1 MRVEANANRGRQ
13 VREEDMMNSIKTRL
27 WVGASG
33 AALST
38 VLLWTPGAAL
48 AQATPA
54 APADPAAT
62 DQVEEIVVTGIRASL
77 RSAMD
82 IKRNSLQV
90 VDSISAED
98 IGDFPDKN
106 LSEALQRVTGVQISR
121 QDGEGRG
128 VSIRGA
134 DPSLNRVEINGSSA
148 LSLTVG
154 GGDRA
159 VDFRDIPVEFVSRL
173 EVVKSPTA
181 DMTEGGI
188 GGTVRVITR
197 RPFDSTKPYLAGSV
211 QGVYS
216 NLAKEY
222 DPKFALIGSRT
233 FFDDKFGVLLSGT
246 WEKRHLNS
254 NNARTTGWLTRAPT
268 PSGPDSTPGRSTDIN
283 GDGTL
288 DYVPEIPRLIM
299 DRRVTERKAL
309 SGVLEWRPT
318 DNFKAYLDATYATA
332 TEDVNSSF
340 LQLGASGGLIDYTKT
355 TLGADNTVD
364 HIELVS
370 GATSFP
376 MDLAYRNILGDLK
389 RTQYTTA
396 LGGEWKLDRWTFD
409 ARFDYSNAE
418 VQNNEINSTATVFG
432 VPRAIV
438 DYTGGQGSPNFSFP
452 GLDVTSGQG
461 VNRLDAVFNPRNN
474 TSEETAEQFNVTYR
488 PDVSWLTSI
497 KAGVQGRQFETD
509 QILYQRTTRLSCRDS
524 ATSSANAVTVV
535 VAPCAAISNIVDI
548 NSVTNDIPFFET
560 GDLGYSGGIRH
571 WNNNT
576 MGTYEATLATAGKVN
591 DVYAVNPNPN
601 TAQTYGDPG
610 SYQTFLD
617 TWSVEEKTKSAY
629 VQANFDFADL
639 PVPITGTLGVRVVD
653 TKTTS
658 TGFNRIQTG
667 PSTNPVV
674 NFVPATQDGGYTK
687 TLPSLNLRFEF
698 IPNVLVGRA
707 TASKVMA
714 RAAPSQLALRRSIDV
729 VGLTGSR
736 GNPDLQPF
744 EATAYDAGLE
754 WYFSSDSFVSA
765 TYFRKEISSF
775 ITNQTSSEVI
785 DGLSYAIN
793 RPINGTDEV
802 TIDGLEIGGQYAF
815 DFLPA
820 PFNGL
825 GVLANYTYQ
834 KDQGYKQTDRQTGE
848 ILPFPGLS
856 RKSYNVSL
864 YYENEKFSIR
874 GSYNWRDD
882 WLITPAGRG
891 NLPEFNKAF
900 GSLDA
905 SASYNVTDKI
915 TVFVEGVNLTDE
927 VRVEYNSA
935 ARRIGNETYGSRY
948 FFGVRAKF

>member
-1 MRVEANANRGRQ
+1 MKS
-13 VREEDMMNSIKTRL
+13 MKTRL
-27 WVGASG
+27 WLGGSG
-33 AALST
+33 AAMT
-38 VLLWTPGAAL
+38 AAL
-48 AQATPA
+48 LSIPAIAMAQD
-54 APADPAAT
+54 APAPANADT
-62 DQVEEIVVTGIRASL
+62 VEEIVVTGIRASL

-154 GGDRA
+154 GSDRA

-173 EVVKSPTA
+173 DVVKSPTA
-181 DMTEGGI
+181 DMAEGGI

-197 RPFDSTKPYLAGSV
+197 RPFDSKVPYVAGSV

-233 FFDDKFGVLLSGT
+233 FFDDTFGVLLSGT
-246 WEKRHLNS
+246 WEKRHLDS
-254 NNARTTGWLTRAPT
+254 HNARTTGWIRRAAT
-268 PSGPDSTPGRSTDIN
+268 ATGTGATPGRSTDVN

-288 DYVPEIPRLIM
+288 DWVPEIPRLVI
-299 DRRVTERKAL
+299 DRRETERKAL

-318 DNFKAYLDATYATA
+318 DNFKAYFDATYATA

-340 LQLGASGGLIDYTKT
+340 LQLGASGGLIDYSKT
-355 TLGADNTVD
+355 TLGADNTVN
-364 HIELVS
+364 HIELTS
-370 GATSFP
+370 GTNFP

-396 LGGEWKLDRWTFD
+396 LGGEWKLEKWTFD

-432 VPRAIV
+432 VQRAII
-438 DYTGGQGSPNFSFP
+438 DYTGGQGAPNFSFP
-452 GLDVTSGQG
+452 GLDVTTGQG
-461 VNRLDAVFNPRNN
+461 VNRLDAIFNPRNN
-474 TSEETAEQFNVTYR
+474 TSDETAEQINVTYR

-497 KAGVQGRQFETD
+497 KAGVQGRQFQTD
-509 QILYQRTTRLSCRDS
+509 QILYQRTTRLNCRNEG
-524 ATSSANAVTVV
+524 SSGAIGSVNV
-535 VAPCAAISNIVDI
+535 PCSTITGIVDA
-548 NSVTNDIPFFET
+548 NSVINDIPFFET
-560 GDLGYSGGIRH
+560 GDLGYSGGIRQ
-571 WNNNT
+571 WNDNT
-576 MGTYEATLATAGKVN
+576 MATYAATLAAANRVN
-591 DVYAVNPNPN
+591 DVYAVNPNTN
-601 TAQTYGDPG
+601 TAQVYGDPG
-610 SYQTFLD
+610 TYQAFLD

-629 VQANFDFADL
+629 VQANFDFSSL
-639 PVPITGTLGVRVVD
+639 PVPISGTLGVRVVD
-653 TKTTS
+653 TDTVS
-658 TGFNRIQTG
+658 TGFNRVQTG
-667 PSTNPVV
+667 TTANPIV
-674 NFVPATQDGGYTK
+674 NFVEGSQNGGYTK
-687 TLPSLNLRFEF
+687 TLPSLNMRFEF
-698 IPNVLVGRA
+698 IPNTLVGRVA
-707 TASKVMA
+707 ASKVMA

-729 VGLTGSR
+729 IGLTGSR

-754 WYFSSDSFVSA
+754 WYFGPESFISA

-775 ITNQTSSEVI
+775 IINQSAAETI
-785 DGLSYAIN
+785 DGTVYNIT
-793 RPINGTDEV
+793 RPVNGVDDV
-802 TIDGLEIGGQYAF
+802 TIDGLEIGGQYSL

-820 PFNGL
+820 PFDGL
-825 GVLANYTYQ
+825 GVLANFTYQ
-834 KDQGYKQTDRQTGE
+834 KDKGFKGVNQLTGE

-856 RKSYNVSL
+856 RKSYNASV
-864 YYENEKFSIR
+864 YYEKDKVSVR
-874 GSYNWRDD
+874 ASYNWRDD
-882 WLITPAGRG
+882 WLITATGRG

-905 SASYNVTDKI
+905 SASYDVTDKI

-927 VRVEYNSA
+927 VRIEYNA
-935 ARRIGNETYGSRY
+935 PARRIGNETYGSRY

>member
-1 MRVEANANRGRQ
+1 
-13 VREEDMMNSIKTRL
+13 
-27 WVGASG
+27 
-33 AALST
+33 
-38 VLLWTPGAAL
+38 
-48 AQATPA
+48 
-54 APADPAAT
+54 
-62 DQVEEIVVTGIRASL
+62 VVTGIRASL

-154 GGDRA
+154 GSDRA

-173 EVVKSPTA
+173 DVVKSPTA
-181 DMTEGGI
+181 DMAEGGI

-197 RPFDSTKPYLAGSV
+197 RPFDSKTPYLAGSV

-222 DPKFALIGSRT
+222 DPKFALIGSKT

-254 NNARTTGWLTRAPT
+254 NNARTTGWIRRAAT
-268 PSGPDSTPGRSTDIN
+268 ATGTGATPGRSTDVN

-288 DYVPEIPRLIM
+288 DWVPEIPRLII

-332 TEDVNSSF
+332 TEDVNSTF
-340 LQLGASGGLIDYTKT
+340 LQLGASGGLIDYSKT
-355 TLGADNTVD
+355 TLGQDNTVN
-364 HIELVS
+364 HIEL
-370 GATSFP
+370 TSDANFP
-376 MDLAYRNILGDLK
+376 MDLAYRNILGDLT

-396 LGGEWKLDRWTFD
+396 VGGEWKLEKWTFD

-432 VPRAIV
+432 VPRAII
-438 DYTGGQGSPNFSFP
+438 DYTGGQRSPNFSFP

-461 VNRLDAVFNPRNN
+461 VNRLDAIFNPRNN
-474 TSEETAEQFNVTYR
+474 TSDETAEQFNVTYR
-488 PDVSWLTSI
+488 PNVSWLTSI
-497 KAGVQGRQFETD
+497 KAGAQARQFQTD
-509 QILYQRTTRLSCRDS
+509 QILYQRTTRLSCRDTV
-524 ATSSANAVTVV
+524 ASSANAVNVV
-535 VAPCAAISNIVDI
+535 LASCPTIAGIVDT
-548 NSVTNDIPFFET
+548 NSTVNDIPFFKT
-560 GDLGYSGGIRH
+560 GDLGYSGGIRQ
-571 WNNNT
+571 WNDNT
-576 MGTYEATLATAGKVN
+576 MATYAATLATAGKVN
-591 DVYAVNPNPN
+591 DVHAVNPNPN
-601 TAQTYGDPG
+601 TAAKYGDPG
-610 SYQTFLD
+610 TYQAFLD

-629 VQANFDFADL
+629 VQANFDFDNL
-639 PVPITGTLGVRVVD
+639 PVPISGTLGVRVVD

-658 TGFNRIQTG
+658 TGYNRVQTG
-667 PSTNPVV
+667 TGAAQQV
-674 NFVPATQDGGYTK
+674 NFVQAAQDGGYTK

-698 IPNVLVGRA
+698 IPNQLIGRMA
-707 TASKVMA
+707 ASKVMA

-754 WYFSSDSFVSA
+754 WYFTKDSFVSA
-765 TYFRKEISSF
+765 TFFRKEISSF
-775 ITNQTSSEVI
+775 IINQSAAETI
-785 DGLSYAIN
+785 DGTVYNIS
-793 RPINGTDEV
+793 RPVNGTDDV
-802 TIDGLEIGGQYAF
+802 TINGLEVGGQYAF

-820 PFNGL
+820 PFDGL
-825 GVLANYTYQ
+825 GVLANFTYQ
-834 KDQGYKQTDRQTGE
+834 KDKGFKGVNQLTNE

-856 RKSYNVSL
+856 RKSYNLSV
-864 YYENEKFSIR
+864 YYEKDKVSVR
-874 GSYNWRDD
+874 ASYNWRDQ
-882 WLITPAGRG
+882 WLITALGRG
-891 NLPEFNKAF
+891 NLPEFNEAF

-905 SASYNVTDKI
+905 SASYDVTDKI
-915 TVFVEGVNLTDE
+915 TVFLEGVNLTDE
-927 VRVEYNSA
+927 VRIENNNAV
-935 ARRIGNETYGSRY
+935 RRIGNETFGSRY

>member
-1 MRVEANANRGRQ
+1 MKSMR
-13 VREEDMMNSIKTRL
+13 TRL
-27 WVGASG
+27 WLSGSG
-33 AALST
+33 AAIT
-38 VLLWTPGAAL
+38 AALLAVPAAAL
-48 AQATPA
+48 AQA
-54 APADPAAT
+54 APAPAVPNADT
-62 DQVEEIVVTGIRASL
+62 VEEIVVTGIRASL

-82 IKRNSLQV
+82 VKRNSLQV

-154 GGDRA
+154 GSDRA

-173 EVVKSPTA
+173 DVVKSPTA
-181 DMTEGGI
+181 DMAEGGI

-197 RPFDSTKPYLAGSV
+197 RPFDSKVPYVAGSV

-233 FFDDKFGVLLSGT
+233 FFDDTFGVLLSGT
-246 WEKRHLNS
+246 WEKRHLDS
-254 NNARTTGWLTRAPT
+254 NNARTTGWIRRAAT
-268 PSGPDSTPGRSTDIN
+268 ATGIGATPGRSTDVN

-288 DYVPEIPRLIM
+288 DWVPEIPRLVI

-332 TEDVNSSF
+332 TEDVNSTF
-340 LQLGASGGLIDYTKT
+340 LQLGASGGLIDYSKT
-355 TLGADNTVD
+355 TLGQDNTVN
-364 HIELVS
+364 HIEL
-370 GATSFP
+370 TSDANFP
-376 MDLAYRNILGDLK
+376 MDLAYRNILGDLT

-396 LGGEWKLDRWTFD
+396 VGGEWKLEKWTFD

-432 VPRAIV
+432 VPRAII
-438 DYTGGQGSPNFSFP
+438 DYTGGQRSPNFSFP
-452 GLDVTSGQG
+452 GLDVTTGQG
-461 VNRLDAVFNPRNN
+461 VNRLDAIFNPRNN
-474 TSEETAEQFNVTYR
+474 TSDETAEQFNVTYR
-488 PDVSWLTSI
+488 PNVSWLTSI
-497 KAGVQGRQFETD
+497 KAGAQARQFQTD
-509 QILYQRTTRLSCRDS
+509 QILYQRTTRLSCRDTV
-524 ATSSANAVTVV
+524 ASSANAVNVV
-535 VAPCAAISNIVDI
+535 LASCPTIAGIVDA
-548 NSVTNDIPFFET
+548 NSTVNDIPFFKT
-560 GDLGYSGGIRH
+560 GDLGYSGGIRQ
-571 WNNNT
+571 WNDNT
-576 MGTYEATLATAGKVN
+576 MATYAATLATAGKVN

-601 TAQTYGDPG
+601 TAAKFGDPG
-610 SYQTFLD
+610 TYQAFLD

-629 VQANFDFADL
+629 VQANFNFDSL
-639 PVPITGTLGVRVVD
+639 PVPISGTLGVRVVD

-658 TGFNRIQTG
+658 TGYNRVQTG
-667 PSTNPVV
+667 TGAAQQV
-674 NFVPATQDGGYTK
+674 NFVQAEQDGGYTK

-698 IPNVLVGRA
+698 IPNQLIGRMA
-707 TASKVMA
+707 ASKVMA

-754 WYFSSDSFVSA
+754 WYFTKDSFVSA
-765 TYFRKEISSF
+765 TLFRKEISSF
-775 ITNQTSSEVI
+775 IINQSAAETI
-785 DGLSYAIN
+785 DGTVYNIS
-793 RPINGTDEV
+793 RPVNGTDQV
-802 TIDGLEIGGQYAF
+802 NINGLEIGGQYAL

-820 PFNGL
+820 PFDGL
-825 GVLANYTYQ
+825 GVLANFTYQ
-834 KDQGYKQTDRQTGE
+834 KDKGFKGTNQLTGE

-856 RKSYNVSL
+856 RKSYNVSV
-864 YYENEKFSIR
+864 YYEKDKVSVR
-874 GSYNWRDD
+874 ASYNWRDQ
-882 WLITPAGRG
+882 WLITALGRG
-891 NLPEFNKAF
+891 NLPEFNEAF

-905 SASYNVTDKI
+905 SASYDVTDKI
-915 TVFVEGVNLTDE
+915 TVFLEGVNLTDE
-927 VRVEYNSA
+927 VRIENNNAV
-935 ARRIGNETYGSRY
+935 RRIGNETYGSRY

>member
-1 MRVEANANRGRQ
+1 MTKISRVA
-13 VREEDMMNSIKTRL
+13 M
-27 WVGASG
+27 GASIS
-33 AALST
+33 A
-38 VLLWTPGAAL
+38 AAL
-48 AQATPA
+48 AAALAGAPTAAMAQS
-54 APADPAAT
+54 APAQAEPDV
-62 DQVEEIVVTGIRASL
+62 VEEIVVTGIRASL

-82 IKRNSLQV
+82 VKRQSLQV

-98 IGDFPDKN
+98 IGQFPDKN

-154 GGDRA
+154 GSDRA

-173 EVVKSPTA
+173 DVVKSPTA

-197 RPFDSTKPYLAGSV
+197 RPFDKKEPFIAGSV

-222 DPKFALIGSRT
+222 DPKLALIGSRT
-233 FFDDKFGVLLSGT
+233 FLDDTLGVLLSGT
-246 WEKRHLNS
+246 WEKRHLDS
-254 NNARTTGWLTRAPT
+254 NNARTTGWVRRAAT
-268 PSGPDSTPGRSTDIN
+268 ATGAGATPGRSTDVN

-288 DYVPEIPRLIM
+288 DWVPEIPRLVV
-299 DRRVTERKAL
+299 DRRKTERKAL
-309 SGVLEWRPT
+309 NGILEWRPN
-318 DNFKAYLDATYATA
+318 DSFRAYLDGTYATA
-332 TEDVNSSF
+332 TEKVNSSF
-340 LQLGASGGLIDYTKT
+340 LQLGASGGLIDYSKT
-355 TLGADNTVD
+355 TLGADNTVN
-364 HIELVS
+364 HIEL
-370 GATSFP
+370 TSSAAFP
-376 MDLAYRNILGDLK
+376 MDLSYRNILGDLK

-396 LGGEWKLDRWTFD
+396 LGGEWKLDRWVFD
-409 ARFDYSNAE
+409 ARLDYSNAE

-432 VPRAIV
+432 VPRAVI
-438 DYTGGQGSPNFSFP
+438 DYTGGQSAPNFSFP

-488 PDVSWLTSI
+488 PDVSWLSSI
-497 KAGVQGRQFETD
+497 KAGVQARQFQTD
-509 QILYQRTTRLSCRDS
+509 QILYQRTTRLTCRGDAS
-524 ATSSANAVTVV
+524 AAAAVAVSV
-535 VAPCAAISNIVDI
+535 PCATIEGIVNT
-548 NSVTNDIPFFET
+548 NSVTNDIPFFKT
-560 GDLGYSGGIRH
+560 GDLGYSGGIRY

-576 MGTYEATLATAGKVN
+576 MATYNATLAAAGLQN
-591 DVYAVNPNPN
+591 DVYGVNPNPN
-601 TAQTYGDPG
+601 TAERAGGQG
-610 SYQTFLD
+610 SFQAFLD
-617 TWSVEEKTKSAY
+617 TWSVEEKSKSAY
-629 VQANFDFADL
+629 VQAAFDFQNL
-639 PVPITGTLGVRVVD
+639 PVPVSGTLGVRVVD
-653 TKTTS
+653 TKTVS
-658 TGFNRIQTG
+658 TGYNRTTG
-667 PSTNPVV
+667 PGGGAPV
-674 NFVPATQDGGYTK
+674 NFVKGSQDGGYTK

-698 IPNVLVGRA
+698 IPNTLIGRA
-707 TASKVMA
+707 AASKVMA

-754 WYFSSDSFVSA
+754 WYFSRDSFISA
-765 TYFRKEISSF
+765 TFFRKEISSF
-775 ITNQTSSEVI
+775 ITNQSAAEVI
-785 DGLSYAIN
+785 DGTTYNIT
-793 RPINGTDEV
+793 RPINGTDQV
-802 TIDGLEIGGQYAF
+802 NINGLEIGGQYAF

-820 PFNGL
+820 PFDGF

-834 KDQGYKQTDRQTGE
+834 KDKGFKGTNQLTGE

-864 YYENEKFSIR
+864 YYENDKFSAR
-874 GSYNWRDD
+874 ASYNWRDQ
-882 WLITPAGRG
+882 WLITAAGRG
-891 NLPEFNKAF
+891 NLPEFNEAY

-905 SASYNVTDKI
+905 SASYNINDNF
-915 TVFVEGVNLTDE
+915 TVFLEGVNLTDE
-927 VRVEYNSA
+927 VRIENNNAV
-935 ARRIGNETYGSRY
+935 RRIGNETFGSRF

>member
-1 MRVEANANRGRQ
+1 
-13 VREEDMMNSIKTRL
+13 MNSFRTRL
-27 WVGASG
+27 WIGASG
-33 AALST
+33 A
-38 VLLWTPGAAL
+38 VLTAAL
-48 AQATPA
+48 LSPAAFAQAPA
-54 APADPAAT
+54 VQAPATP
-62 DQVEEIVVTGIRASL
+62 DQVDEIVVTGIRASL

-82 IKRNSLQV
+82 VKRSSLQV

-181 DMTEGGI
+181 DMAEGGI

-197 RPFDSTKPYLAGSV
+197 RPFDSKAPYVAGSV

-216 NLAKEY
+216 NLAEEY
-222 DPKFALIGSRT
+222 DPKLALIGSRT
-233 FFDDKFGVLLSGT
+233 FFDDKLGLLLSGT

-254 NNARTTGWLTRAPT
+254 NNARTTGWIRRAAT
-268 PSGPDSTPGRSTDIN
+268 ATGPGATPGRSTDVN
-283 GDGTL
+283 GDGVL
-288 DYVPEIPRLIM
+288 DWIPEIPRLII
-299 DRRVTERKAL
+299 DRRKTERKAL

-318 DNFKAYLDATYATA
+318 DDFKAYFDATYATA
-332 TEDVNSSF
+332 KEDVNSSF
-340 LQLGASGGLIDYTKT
+340 LQLGASGGLIDYANT
-355 TLGADNTVD
+355 TLGADNTVN
-364 HIELVS
+364 HIEL
-370 GATSFP
+370 TSSAAFP
-376 MDLAYRNILGDLK
+376 MDLAYRNILGDLT

-432 VPRAIV
+432 VPRAVV
-438 DYTGGQGSPNFSFP
+438 DYTGGQRAPNFSFP

-461 VNRLDAVFNPRNN
+461 VNRLDAIFNPRNN

-488 PDVSWLTSI
+488 PEVSWLTSI
-497 KAGVQGRQFETD
+497 KAGVQARQFQTD
-509 QILYQRTTRLSCRDS
+509 QILYQRTTRLSCRGD
-524 ATSSANAVTVV
+524 ASSGAAVVVTV
-535 VAPCAAISNIVDI
+535 PCSTITAIVDA
-548 NSVTNDIPFFET
+548 NSTVNDIPFFKT
-560 GDLGYSGGIRH
+560 GDLGYSGGVRY
-571 WNNNT
+571 WNDNT
-576 MGTYEATLATAGKVN
+576 MATYQATLAASGLVN
-591 DVYAVNPNPN
+591 DVHGINPNPN
-601 TAQTYGDPG
+601 TAQTAGGQG
-610 SYQTFLD
+610 SFQAFLD
-617 TWSVEEKTKSAY
+617 TWSVEEKTKSGY
-629 VQANFDFADL
+629 VQANFDFANL
-639 PVPITGTLGVRVVD
+639 PVPVTGTLGVRVVD
-653 TKTTS
+653 TKTVS
-658 TGFNRIQTG
+658 TGYNRTTG
-667 PSTNPVV
+667 PGGGAPV
-674 NFVPATQDGGYTK
+674 NFVQGSQNGGYTK

-698 IPNVLVGRA
+698 VPNTLIGRVS
-707 TASKVMA
+707 ASKVMA
-714 RAAPSQLALRRSIDV
+714 RAAPNQLALRRSIDI

-736 GNPDLQPF
+736 GNPDLKPF

-775 ITNQTSSEVI
+775 IINQSAPETI
-785 DGLSYAIN
+785 DGVVYNIT
-793 RPINGTDEV
+793 RPINGTDDV

-820 PFNGL
+820 PFNGFGL
-825 GVLANYTYQ
+825 LANYTYQ
-834 KDQGYKQTDRQTGE
+834 KDKGFKGTNLLTGE

-864 YYENEKFSIR
+864 YYENEKFSVR
-874 GSYNWRDD
+874 GSYNWRDQ
-882 WLITPAGRG
+882 WLITALGRG
-891 NLPEFNKAF
+891 SLPEFNEAF

-915 TVFVEGVNLTDE
+915 TVFLEGVNLTDE
-927 VRVEYNSA
+927 VRIENNNAV
-935 ARRIGNETYGSRY
+935 RRIGNETFGSRY

>member
-1 MRVEANANRGRQ
+1 MQSKSTR
-13 VREEDMMNSIKTRL
+13 TRL
-27 WVGASG
+27 WIGASRAAMT
-33 AALST
+33 AALLT
-38 VLLWTPGAAL
+38 APAVAL
-48 AQATPA
+48 AQA
-54 APADPAAT
+54 APA
-62 DQVEEIVVTGIRASL
+62 DQVEEVVVTGIRASL

-82 IKRNSLQV
+82 VKRSSLQV

-154 GGDRA
+154 GSDRA

-173 EVVKSPTA
+173 DVVKSPTA
-181 DMTEGGI
+181 DMAEGGI

-197 RPFDSTKPYLAGSV
+197 RPFDSKKPYIAGSV

-222 DPKFALIGSRT
+222 DPKFALIGSKT
-233 FFDDKFGVLLSGT
+233 FLDDKVGVLLSGT
-246 WEKRHLNS
+246 WEKRHLDS
-254 NNARTTGWLTRAPT
+254 NNARTTGWIRRAPT
-268 PSGPDSTPGRSTDIN
+268 AAGTPGATPGRGTDVN
-283 GDGTL
+283 NDGTL
-288 DYVPEIPRLIM
+288 DWIPEIPRLII
-299 DRRVTERKAL
+299 DRRVTERKAF

-318 DNFKAYLDATYATA
+318 DNFKAYIDGTYATA
-332 TEDVNSSF
+332 TEKVNSTF
-340 LQLGASGGLIDYTKT
+340 LQLSGSAGLIDYANSKV
-355 TLGADNTVD
+355 GPDNTIT
-364 HIELVS
+364 HIEL
-370 GATSFP
+370 TSSAAFP
-376 MDLAYRNILGDLK
+376 IDLAYRNILGDLT
-389 RTQYTTA
+389 RTQYATA
-396 LGGEWKLDRWTFD
+396 VGGEWKGEKWTVD
-409 ARFDYSNAE
+409 GRFDYSNAE

-438 DYTGGQGSPNFSFP
+438 DYTGGQRAPNFSFP
-452 GLDVTSGQG
+452 GLDVTTGQG

-474 TSEETAEQFNVTYR
+474 TSDETAEQFNVLYR
-488 PDVSWLTSI
+488 PSISWLTSL
-497 KAGVQGRQFETD
+497 KAGVQARQFKTD
-509 QILYQRTTRLSCRDS
+509 QVLFQRTTRLTCRGD
-524 ATSSANAVTVV
+524 TSSAAAVAVNV
-535 VAPCAAISNIVDI
+535 PCATISGIIDT
-548 NSVTNDIPFFET
+548 NSVTNDIPFFKT
-560 GDLGYSGGIRH
+560 GDLGYSGGVRY
-571 WNNNT
+571 WNDNT
-576 MGTYEATLATAGKVN
+576 MATYNATLAASGLTN
-591 DVYAVNPNPN
+591 DVHAVNPNPN
-601 TAQTYGDPG
+601 TAQTAGG
-610 SYQTFLD
+610 SGSFQAFLD

-629 VQANFDFADL
+629 AQANFDFSSL

-653 TKTTS
+653 TKTVS
-658 TGFNRIQTG
+658 TGYNRTTG
-667 PSTNPVV
+667 PGGGAPV
-674 NFVPATQDGGYTK
+674 NFVQGSQNGGYKK

-698 IPNVLVGRA
+698 IPDVLIGRA

-714 RAAPSQLALRRSIDV
+714 RAAPSQLALRRSIDI

-754 WYFSSDSFVSA
+754 WYITKDSFVSA

-775 ITNQTSSEVI
+775 IINQSAPETI
-785 DGLSYAIN
+785 DGTVYNIT
-793 RPINGTDEV
+793 RPVNGTDDV
-802 TIDGLEIGGQYAF
+802 TINGLEIGGQYAF

-820 PFNGL
+820 PFNGM

-834 KDQGYKQTDRQTGE
+834 KDEGFKGTNQLTGE

-864 YYENEKFSIR
+864 YYEGEKFSIR
-874 GSYNWRDD
+874 GSYNWRDQ
-882 WLITPAGRG
+882 WLITALGRG
-891 NLPEFNKAF
+891 NLPEFNEAF

-905 SASYNVTDKI
+905 SASYDINDHF
-915 TVFVEGVNLTDE
+915 TVFLEGVNLTDE
-927 VRVEYNSA
+927 VRIENNNA
-935 ARRIGNETYGSRY
+935 IRRIGNETFGSRY

>member
-1 MRVEANANRGRQ
+1 MKTSLRMRR
-13 VREEDMMNSIKTRL
+13 I
-27 WVGASG
+27 GASRLAL
-33 AALST
+33 AAL
-38 VLLWTPGAAL
+38 LLSSAGVAAAQTAQPGE
-48 AQATPA
+48 PA
-54 APADPAAT
+54 SDVV
-62 DQVEEIVVTGIRASL
+62 DEVVVTGIRASL

-82 IKRNSLQV
+82 VKRQSLQV
-90 VDSISAED
+90 VDTISAED

-134 DPSLNRVEINGSSA
+134 DPGLNRVEINGSSA

-154 GGDRA
+154 GSDRA

-173 EVVKSPTA
+173 DVVKSPTA
-181 DMTEGGI
+181 DMAEGGI

-197 RPFDSTKPYLAGSV
+197 RPFDGGKPYLAGSV

-222 DPKFALIGSRT
+222 DPKLALIGSRT
-233 FFDDKFGVLLSGT
+233 FANDTLGVLLSGT

-254 NNARTTGWLTRAPT
+254 NNARTTGWIRRAAT
-268 PSGPDSTPGRSTDIN
+268 ATGAGATPGRSTDVN

-288 DYVPEIPRLIM
+288 DWVPEIPRLII
-299 DRRVTERKAL
+299 DRRKTERKAL
-309 SGVLEWRPT
+309 NAIVEWRPN
-318 DNFKAYLDATYATA
+318 DNFKAYFDATYATA
-332 TEDVNSSF
+332 TEDVNSTL

-355 TLGADNTVD
+355 TLGPDNTVN
-364 HIELVS
+364 HIEL
-370 GATSFP
+370 TSSAAFP
-376 MDLAYRNILGDLK
+376 MDLAYRNILGDLT

-396 LGGEWKLDRWTFD
+396 VGGELKNDRWTLD
-409 ARFDYSNAE
+409 ARLDYSNAE

-438 DYTGGQGSPNFSFP
+438 DYTGGQRAPNFSVP

-474 TSEETAEQFNVTYR
+474 TSEETAEQVNVTYR
-488 PDVSWLTSI
+488 PGVSWLTSI
-497 KAGVQGRQFETD
+497 KAGVQARQFETD
-509 QILYQRTTRLSCRDS
+509 QILYQRTTRLTCRGD
-524 ATSSANAVTVV
+524 ASSAAAVA
-535 VAPCAAISNIVDI
+535 VAVPCATIEGIVNT
-548 NSVTNDIPFFET
+548 NSVTNSIPFFKT
-560 GDLGYSGGIRH
+560 GDLGYSGGVRY
-571 WNNNT
+571 WNDNT
-576 MGTYEATLATAGKVN
+576 MATYAATLAAAGLQN
-591 DVYAVNPNPN
+591 DVYGVNPNPN
-601 TAQTYGDPG
+601 TAERAGGQG
-610 SYQTFLD
+610 SFQAFLD

-629 VQANFDFADL
+629 VQANFDFRDL
-639 PVPITGTLGVRVVD
+639 PVPVSGTLGVRVVD
-653 TKTTS
+653 TKTVS
-658 TGFNRIQTG
+658 TGYNRTTG
-667 PSTNPVV
+667 PGGGAPV
-674 NFVPATQDGGYTK
+674 NFVKGSQDGGYTK

-698 IPNVLVGRA
+698 IPNTLIGRVA
-707 TASKVMA
+707 ASKVMA

-754 WYFSSDSFVSA
+754 WYFARDSFISA

-775 ITNQTSSEVI
+775 IINQSAPEVI
-785 DGLSYAIN
+785 DGTTYNIT
-793 RPINGTDEV
+793 RPVNGTDQV
-802 TIDGLEIGGQYAF
+802 NINGLEIGGQYAF

-820 PFNGL
+820 PFNGF

-834 KDQGYKQTDRQTGE
+834 KDEGFKGTNLLTGE

-864 YYENEKFSIR
+864 YYENDKFSAR
-874 GSYNWRDD
+874 ASYNWRDQ
-882 WLITPAGRG
+882 WLITAAGRG
-891 NLPEFNKAF
+891 SLPEFNEAY

-905 SASYNVTDKI
+905 SASYNINDHF
-915 TVFVEGVNLTDE
+915 TVFLEGVNLTDE
-927 VRVEYNSA
+927 VRIENNNAV
-935 ARRIGNETYGSRY
+935 RRIGNETFGSRF

>member
-1 MRVEANANRGRQ
+1 MKSTR
-13 VREEDMMNSIKTRL
+13 TRL
-27 WVGASG
+27 WLGGSG
-33 AALST
+33 AAITAALLS
-38 VLLWTPGAAL
+38 VPAAAL
-48 AQATPA
+48 AQA
-54 APADPAAT
+54 APAPATSNADT
-62 DQVEEIVVTGIRASL
+62 VEEIVVTGIRASL

-82 IKRNSLQV
+82 VKRNSLQV
-90 VDSISAED
+90 VDTISAED

-154 GGDRA
+154 GSDRA

-173 EVVKSPTA
+173 DVVKSPTA
-181 DMTEGGI
+181 DMSEGGI

-197 RPFDSTKPYLAGSV
+197 RPFDSKTPYVAGSV

-216 NLAKEY
+216 NLAEEY
-222 DPKFALIGSRT
+222 DPKLALIGSKT

-254 NNARTTGWLTRAPT
+254 NNARTTGWIRRAAT
-268 PSGPDSTPGRSTDIN
+268 ATGTGATPGRSTDVN
-283 GDGTL
+283 ADGTL
-288 DYVPEIPRLIM
+288 DWVPEIPRLII
-299 DRRVTERKAL
+299 DRRVTERKAV
-309 SGVLEWRPT
+309 SGVLEWRPN

-340 LQLGASGGLIDYTKT
+340 LQLGASGGLIDYSKT
-355 TLGADNTVD
+355 TLGADNTVN
-364 HIELVS
+364 HIEL
-370 GATSFP
+370 TSDANFP
-376 MDLAYRNILGDLK
+376 MDLAYRNILGDLT

-396 LGGEWKLDRWTFD
+396 LGGEWKLDKWTFD

-432 VPRAIV
+432 VPRAII
-438 DYTGGQGSPNFSFP
+438 DYKGGQRAPNFSFP
-452 GLDVTSGQG
+452 GLDVTTGQG
-461 VNRLDAVFNPRNN
+461 VNRLDALFNPRNN
-474 TSEETAEQFNVTYR
+474 TSDETAEQFNITYR
-488 PDVSWLTSI
+488 PDSSWLTSI
-497 KAGVQGRQFETD
+497 KVGAQGRQFQTD
-509 QILYQRTTRLSCRDS
+509 QILYQRTTRLSCRDTV
-524 ATSSANAVTVV
+524 ASSANAVSVV
-535 VAPCAAISNIVDI
+535 LAPCATIAGIVDA
-548 NSVTNDIPFFET
+548 NSVTNPIEFFKT

-571 WNNNT
+571 WNDNT
-576 MGTYEATLATAGKVN
+576 MATYQATLAAAGKVN

-601 TAQTYGDPG
+601 TAQKFGDPG
-610 SYQTFLD
+610 TYQAFLD
-617 TWSVEEKTKSAY
+617 TWSVEEKTNSGY
-629 VQANFDFADL
+629 VQANFDFSSL
-639 PVPITGTLGVRVVD
+639 PVPISGTLGVRVVD

-658 TGFNRIQTG
+658 TGYNRVQTG
-667 PSTNPVV
+667 TGAGQQV
-674 NFVPATQDGGYTK
+674 NFVQASQDGGYTK

-698 IPNVLVGRA
+698 IPNQLIGRMA
-707 TASKVMA
+707 ASKVMA

-754 WYFSSDSFVSA
+754 WYFSKDSFISA
-765 TYFRKEISSF
+765 TLFRKEISSF
-775 ITNQTSSEVI
+775 IINQSAPETI
-785 DGLSYAIN
+785 DGTVYNIT
-793 RPINGTDEV
+793 RPINGTDQV
-802 TIDGLEIGGQYAF
+802 NINGLEIGGQYAF
-815 DFLPA
+815 TFLPA
-820 PFNGL
+820 PFDGF

-834 KDQGYKQTDRQTGE
+834 KDKGFKGTNLLTGE

-864 YYENEKFSIR
+864 YYENNKFSVR
-874 GSYNWRDD
+874 GSYNWRDQ
-882 WLITPAGRG
+882 WLITPTGRG
-891 NLPEFNKAF
+891 NLPEFNEAF

-915 TVFVEGVNLTDE
+915 TVFLEGVNLTDE
-927 VRVEYNSA
+927 VRIENNNA
-935 ARRIGNETYGSRY
+935 IRRIGNETYGSRY

>member
-1 MRVEANANRGRQ
+1 MT
-13 VREEDMMNSIKTRL
+13 NSIRTRL
-27 WVGASG
+27 WLGGSG
-33 AALST
+33 LALTAALLSA
-38 VLLWTPGAAL
+38 PAAL
-48 AQATPA
+48 AQTAPA
-54 APADPAAT
+54 APAPV
-62 DQVEEIVVTGIRASL
+62 DQVEEVVVTGIRASL

-82 IKRNSLQV
+82 VKRNSLQV
-90 VDSISAED
+90 VDTISAED

-173 EVVKSPTA
+173 DVVKSPTA

-197 RPFDSTKPYLAGSV
+197 RPFDSKTPYIAGSV

-216 NLAKEY
+216 NLAEEY

-254 NNARTTGWLTRAPT
+254 NNARTTGWIRRAAT
-268 PSGPDSTPGRSTDIN
+268 ATGAGATPGRSTDVN
-283 GDGTL
+283 SDGTL
-288 DYVPEIPRLIM
+288 DWVPEIPRLII

-318 DNFKAYLDATYATA
+318 DDFKAYVDATYATA
-332 TEDVNSSF
+332 TEDVNSTL

-355 TLGADNTVD
+355 TLGQDNTVN
-364 HIELVS
+364 HIEL
-370 GATSFP
+370 TSSAAFP
-376 MDLAYRNILGDLK
+376 MDLAYRNILGDLT

-396 LGGEWKLDRWTFD
+396 VGGEWKRDKWTID
-409 ARFDYSNAE
+409 GRFDYSNAE

-432 VPRAIV
+432 VPRAII
-438 DYTGGQGSPNFSFP
+438 DYKGGQRAPNFSFP
-452 GLDVTSGQG
+452 GLDITTGQG

-488 PDVSWLTSI
+488 PDVSWLTSL
-497 KAGVQGRQFETD
+497 KAGVQGRQFQTD
-509 QILYQRTTRLSCRDS
+509 QILYQRTTRLTCRGD
-524 ATSSANAVTVV
+524 TSSAAAIAVPV
-535 VAPCAAISNIVDI
+535 PCATISGIVDA
-548 NSVTNDIPFFET
+548 NSVTNSIPFFKT
-560 GDLGYSGGIRH
+560 GDLGYEGGVRY
-571 WNNNT
+571 WNDNT
-576 MGTYEATLATAGKVN
+576 MATYQATLAASGLTN
-591 DVYAVNPNPN
+591 DVYGINPNPN
-601 TAQTYGDPG
+601 TAQTAGGQG
-610 SYQTFLD
+610 SFQAFLD
-617 TWSVEEKTKSAY
+617 TWSVEEKTKSGY
-629 VQANFDFADL
+629 VQANFDFSTL
-639 PVPITGTLGVRVVD
+639 PVPVTGTLGVRVVD
-653 TKTTS
+653 TKTVS
-658 TGFNRIQTG
+658 TGYNRTTG
-667 PSTNPVV
+667 PGGGAPV
-674 NFVPATQDGGYTK
+674 NFVKGSQEGGYTK

-698 IPNVLVGRA
+698 IPGELIGRMA
-707 TASKVMA
+707 ASKVLA

-729 VGLTGSR
+729 IGLTGSR

-754 WYFSSDSFVSA
+754 WYFSKESFVSA

-775 ITNQTSSEVI
+775 IINQSAPETI
-785 DGLSYAIN
+785 DGTVYNIT
-793 RPINGTDEV
+793 RPVNGTDQV
-802 TIDGLEIGGQYAF
+802 NINGLEIGGQYAF

-820 PFNGL
+820 PFNGF
-825 GVLANYTYQ
+825 GILANYTYQ
-834 KDQGYKQTDRQTGE
+834 KDEGFKGTNQLTGE

-864 YYENEKFSIR
+864 YYENEKVSLR
-874 GSYNWRDD
+874 GSYNWRDQ
-882 WLITPAGRG
+882 WLITPTGRG
-891 NLPEFNKAF
+891 NLPEFNEAF

-915 TVFVEGVNLTDE
+915 TVFLEGVNLTDE
-927 VRVEYNSA
+927 VRIENNNAV
-935 ARRIGNETYGSRY
+935 RRIGNETFGSRY

>member
-1 MRVEANANRGRQ
+1 MRSMR
-13 VREEDMMNSIKTRL
+13 TRL
-27 WVGASG
+27 WVGGSVAAIA
-33 AALST
+33 AAL
-38 VLLWTPGAAL
+38 L
-48 AQATPA
+48 A
-54 APADPAAT
+54 APAVAVAQAAPAPTPNPDA
-62 DQVEEIVVTGIRASL
+62 VEEIVVTGIRASL

-82 IKRNSLQV
+82 VKRNSLQV
-90 VDSISAED
+90 VDTISAED

-154 GGDRA
+154 GSDRA

-173 EVVKSPTA
+173 DVVKSPTA
-181 DMTEGGI
+181 DMAEGGI

-197 RPFDSTKPYLAGSV
+197 RPFDSKTPYLAGSV

-254 NNARTTGWLTRAPT
+254 NNARTTGWIRRTAT
-268 PSGPDSTPGRSTDIN
+268 ATGAGATPGRSTDVN
-283 GDGTL
+283 GDGVL
-288 DYVPEIPRLIM
+288 DWIPEIPRLII

-318 DNFKAYLDATYATA
+318 DDFKAYFDATYATA
-332 TEDVNSSF
+332 KEDVDSSF
-340 LQLGASGGLIDYTKT
+340 LQLGASGGLIDYGKT
-355 TLGADNTVD
+355 TLGADNTVN
-364 HIELVS
+364 HIEL
-370 GATSFP
+370 TSSAAFP
-376 MDLAYRNILGDLK
+376 MDLAYRNILGDLT

-396 LGGEWKLDRWTFD
+396 LGGEWKRDKWTID

-432 VPRAIV
+432 VPRAII
-438 DYTGGQGSPNFSFP
+438 DYTGGQRAPNFSFP
-452 GLDVTSGQG
+452 GLDVTTGQG
-461 VNRLDAVFNPRNN
+461 VNRLDALFNPRNN
-474 TSEETAEQFNVTYR
+474 TSDETAEQFNVTYR
-488 PDVSWLTSI
+488 PEISWLTSV
-497 KAGVQGRQFETD
+497 KAGVQARQFETD
-509 QILYQRTTRLSCRDS
+509 QILYQRTTRLSCRGD
-524 ATSSANAVTVV
+524 TSSGAAVV
-535 VAPCAAISNIVDI
+535 VAVPCATISGIVDA
-548 NSVTNDIPFFET
+548 NSTTNDIPFFKT
-560 GDLGYSGGIRH
+560 GDLGYSGGVRY
-571 WNNNT
+571 WNDNT
-576 MGTYEATLATAGKVN
+576 MATYRATLAASGLAN
-591 DVYAVNPNPN
+591 DVHGVNPNPN
-601 TAQTYGDPG
+601 TAQTAGGQG
-610 SYQTFLD
+610 SFQAFLD
-617 TWSVEEKTKSAY
+617 TWSVEEKTKSGY
-629 VQANFDFADL
+629 VQANFDFSNL
-639 PVPITGTLGVRVVD
+639 PVEISGTVGVRVVD

-658 TGFNRIQTG
+658 TGYNRVQTG
-667 PSTNPVV
+667 SVV
-674 NFVPATQDGGYTK
+674 NFVQASQDGGYTK

-698 IPNVLVGRA
+698 IPGQLIGRMA
-707 TASKVMA
+707 ASKVMA

-736 GNPDLQPF
+736 GNPDLKPF

-754 WYFSSDSFVSA
+754 WYFTKDSFVSA
-765 TYFRKEISSF
+765 TVFRKEISSF
-775 ITNQTSSEVI
+775 IINQSSPETI
-785 DGLSYAIN
+785 DGTVYNIT
-793 RPINGTDEV
+793 RPVNGTDQV
-802 TIDGLEIGGQYAF
+802 DINGLELGAQYAF

-820 PFNGL
+820 PFDGF

-834 KDQGYKQTDRQTGE
+834 KDKGFKGTNQLTGE

-864 YYENEKFSIR
+864 YYENDKFSIR
-874 GSYNWRDD
+874 GSYNWRDQ
-882 WLITPAGRG
+882 WLITPTGRG
-891 NLPEFNKAF
+891 NLPEFNEAF

-915 TVFVEGVNLTDE
+915 TVFLEGVNLTDE
-927 VRVEYNSA
+927 VRIENNNAV
-935 ARRIGNETYGSRY
+935 RRIGNETYGSRY
-948 FFGVRAKF
+948 FLGVRAKF

>member
-1 MRVEANANRGRQ
+1 MMKSMR
-13 VREEDMMNSIKTRL
+13 TRL
-27 WVGASG
+27 WLGGSG
-33 AALST
+33 AAITAALLS
-38 VLLWTPGAAL
+38 VPAAAL
-48 AQATPA
+48 AQA
-54 APADPAAT
+54 APATPNA

-77 RSAMD
+77 RTAMD
-82 IKRNSLQV
+82 VKRSSLQV
-90 VDSISAED
+90 VDTISAED

-154 GGDRA
+154 GSDRA

-173 EVVKSPTA
+173 DVVKSPTA

-197 RPFDSTKPYLAGSV
+197 RPFDSKTPYVAGSV

-216 NLAKEY
+216 NLAEEY
-222 DPKFALIGSRT
+222 DPKLALIGSKT

-254 NNARTTGWLTRAPT
+254 NNARTTGWIRRAAT
-268 PSGPDSTPGRSTDIN
+268 ATGTGATPGRSTDVN
-283 GDGTL
+283 GDGVL
-288 DYVPEIPRLIM
+288 DWIPEIPRLII
-299 DRRVTERKAL
+299 DRRVTERKAV

-332 TEDVNSSF
+332 TEDVNSTF
-340 LQLGASGGLIDYTKT
+340 LQLGASGGLIDYSKT
-355 TLGADNTVD
+355 TLGADNTVN
-364 HIELVS
+364 HIEL
-370 GATSFP
+370 TSNTDFP
-376 MDLAYRNILGDLK
+376 MDLAYRNILGDLT

-396 LGGEWKLDRWTFD
+396 LGGEWKNDRWTID

-432 VPRAIV
+432 VPRAII
-438 DYTGGQGSPNFSFP
+438 DYKGSQRAPNFSFP

-474 TSEETAEQFNVTYR
+474 TSDETAEQINVTYR
-488 PDVSWLTSI
+488 PNISWLTSI
-497 KAGVQGRQFETD
+497 KAGVQGRQFQTD
-509 QILYQRTTRLSCRDS
+509 QILYQRTTRLSCRDTV
-524 ATSSANAVTVV
+524 ASSAAAVSVV
-535 VAPCAAISNIVDI
+535 LAPCATIAGIIDTT
-548 NSVTNDIPFFET
+548 SVVNDIPFFKT
-560 GDLGYSGGIRH
+560 GDLGYSGGIRN
-571 WNNNT
+571 WNDNT
-576 MGTYEATLATAGKVN
+576 MATYQATLTAAGKVN

-601 TAQTYGDPG
+601 TAAKFGDPG
-610 SYQTFLD
+610 SYQAFLD
-617 TWSVEEKTKSAY
+617 TWSVEEKTNSGY

-639 PVPITGTLGVRVVD
+639 PVPISGTFGVRIVD

-658 TGFNRIQTG
+658 TGYNRVQTG
-667 PSTNPVV
+667 TGAAQQV
-674 NFVPATQDGGYTK
+674 NFVQASLDGGYTK

-698 IPNVLVGRA
+698 IPNKLIGRLA
-707 TASKVMA
+707 GSKVMA

-736 GNPDLQPF
+736 GNPDLKPF
-744 EATAYDAGLE
+744 EAVAVDAGLE
-754 WYFSSDSFVSA
+754 WYFNKESFVSA
-765 TYFRKEISSF
+765 TVFRKEISSF
-775 ITNQTSSEVI
+775 IINQSSPETI
-785 DGLSYAIN
+785 DGTVYNIT
-793 RPINGTDEV
+793 RPVNGTDQV
-802 TIDGLEIGGQYAF
+802 NINGLEIGGQYAF
-815 DFLPA
+815 DFLPK
-820 PFNGL
+820 PFDGF

-834 KDQGYKQTDRQTGE
+834 KDKGFQGTNQLTGE

-864 YYENEKFSIR
+864 YYENDKFSIR
-874 GSYNWRDD
+874 GSYNWRDQ
-882 WLITPAGRG
+882 WLITPTGRG
-891 NLPEFNKAF
+891 NLPEFNEAF

-915 TVFVEGVNLTDE
+915 TVFLEGVNLTDE
-927 VRVEYNSA
+927 VRIENNNA
-935 ARRIGNETYGSRY
+935 IRRIGNETYGSRY

>member
-1 MRVEANANRGRQ
+1 
-13 VREEDMMNSIKTRL
+13 MMKSIRTRL
-27 WVGASG
+27 WLGGSG
-33 AALST
+33 AALT
-38 VLLWTPGAAL
+38 AALLSVPAAAL
-48 AQATPA
+48 AQATPTAPAPA
-54 APADPAAT
+54 APASA

-82 IKRNSLQV
+82 VKRNSLQV
-90 VDSISAED
+90 VDTISAED

-154 GGDRA
+154 GSDRA

-173 EVVKSPTA
+173 DVVKSPTA
-181 DMTEGGI
+181 DMAEGGI

-197 RPFDSTKPYLAGSV
+197 RPFDGKEPYLAGSV

-222 DPKFALIGSRT
+222 DPKFALIGSKT

-254 NNARTTGWLTRAPT
+254 NNARTTGWIRRAAT
-268 PSGPDSTPGRSTDIN
+268 ATGAGATPGRSTDVN

-288 DYVPEIPRLIM
+288 DWIPEIPRLII

-318 DNFKAYLDATYATA
+318 DNFKAYFDATYATA
-332 TEDVNSSF
+332 KEDVNSSF
-340 LQLGASGGLIDYTKT
+340 LQLGASGGLIDYGKT
-355 TLGADNTVD
+355 TLGADNTVN
-364 HIELVS
+364 HIEL
-370 GATSFP
+370 TSSAAFP

-396 LGGEWKLDRWTFD
+396 LGGEWKLDQWTFD
-409 ARFDYSNAE
+409 ARLDYSNAE

-438 DYTGGQGSPNFSFP
+438 DYTGGQRAPNFSFP

-461 VNRLDAVFNPRNN
+461 VNRLDALFNPRNN
-474 TSEETAEQFNVTYR
+474 TSDETAEQFNVTYR
-488 PDVSWLTSI
+488 PNISWLTSI

-509 QILYQRTTRLSCRDS
+509 QILYQRTTRLSCRDTV
-524 ATSSANAVTVV
+524 ASSANAVNVV
-535 VAPCAAISNIVDI
+535 LAPCATIAGIVDA
-548 NSVTNDIPFFET
+548 NSVTNDIPFFKT
-560 GDLGYSGGIRH
+560 GDLGYSGGVRY
-571 WNNNT
+571 WNDNT
-576 MGTYEATLATAGKVN
+576 MATYAATLAAAGKVN
-591 DVYAVNPNPN
+591 DVHAVNPNPN
-601 TAQTYGDPG
+601 TAAKYGDPG
-610 SYQTFLD
+610 TYQAFLD
-617 TWSVEEKTKSAY
+617 TWSVEEKTKSGY
-629 VQANFDFADL
+629 VQASFDFSNL
-639 PVPITGTLGVRVVD
+639 PVGISGTVGVRVVD

-658 TGFNRIQTG
+658 TGYNRVQTG
-667 PSTNPVV
+667 PASAPIV
-674 NFVPATQDGGYTK
+674 NFVQAAQNGGYTK

-698 IPNVLVGRA
+698 VPGRVIGRMA
-707 TASKVMA
+707 ASKVMA

-736 GNPDLQPF
+736 GNPDLKPF

-754 WYFSSDSFVSA
+754 WYFSKDSFISA
-765 TYFRKEISSF
+765 TAFRKEITSF
-775 ITNQTSSEVI
+775 IVNQSSPETI
-785 DGLSYAIN
+785 DGTVYNIT
-793 RPINGTDEV
+793 RPVNGTEKV
-802 TIDGLEIGGQYAF
+802 IINGLEIGGQYAF

-820 PFNGL
+820 PFDGF

-834 KDQGYKQTDRQTGE
+834 QDKGFRGRNQLTGE

-864 YYENEKFSIR
+864 YYENDKFSVR
-874 GSYNWRDD
+874 GSYNWRDQ
-882 WLITPAGRG
+882 WLITPTGRG
-891 NLPEFNKAF
+891 NLPEFNEAF

-915 TVFVEGVNLTDE
+915 TVFLEGVNLTDE
-927 VRVEYNSA
+927 VRIENNNAV
-935 ARRIGNETYGSRY
+935 RRIGNETFGSRY